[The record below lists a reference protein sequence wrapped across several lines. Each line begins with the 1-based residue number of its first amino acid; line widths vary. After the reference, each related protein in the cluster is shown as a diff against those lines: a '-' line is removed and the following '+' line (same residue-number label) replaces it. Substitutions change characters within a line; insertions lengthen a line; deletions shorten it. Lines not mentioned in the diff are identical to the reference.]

1 MLKSRS
7 LHNRKN
13 RCLDS
18 TGILA
23 EKQKREGKLFSTS
36 LPSLYRKCNADLD
49 YESVTD
55 APDWIAML
63 ADNLEKNFQGHIFTP
78 PTTVG
83 GPSTTGIAVI
93 SGAVY
98 SLSSGRL
105 ISPNASP
112 ASVQTEAELA
122 FLIVCSISRGLTI

>member
-55 APDWIAML
+55 SPDWIVKVPFL
-63 ADNLEKNFQGHIFTP
+63 LVRCRIFRG
-78 PTTVG
+78 VN
-83 GPSTTGIAVI
+83 
-93 SGAVY
+93 
-98 SLSSGRL
+98 
-105 ISPNASP
+105 ISPEMIHRQSYYNNFLSFYHLNAAGLSRKFTKGIVMPFSSP
-112 ASVQTEAELA
+112 INNGEKRSQFNQA
-122 FLIVCSISRGLTI
+122 F

>member
-7 LHNRKN
+7 RHNRKN

-23 EKQKREGKLFSTS
+23 DKTKREGKLFSTS
-36 LPSLYRKCNADLD
+36 LPSLYRKYNPDLD
-49 YESVTD
+49 YKSVT
-55 APDWIAML
+55 AAAGWIAML

-78 PTTVG
+78 PTTAG
-83 GPSTTGIAVI
+83 GPTTVGIAVI

>member
-55 APDWIAML
+55 SPDWIVKVPFLLVRCRIFRGVNISPEMIHRQSYYNNFLSFCHLNAL
-63 ADNLEKNFQGHIFTP
+63 A
-78 PTTVG
+78 
-83 GPSTTGIAVI
+83 
-93 SGAVY
+93 
-98 SLSSGRL
+98 LSS
-105 ISPNASP
+105 
-112 ASVQTEAELA
+112 A
-122 FLIVCSISRGLTI
+122 FNKGMNMSFSSTDCVYKSRTFHSNQAF